1 MKRIFLLLLII
12 VLIFAGCA
20 SKEFAAE
27 DPQIDPNL
35 VTVEVTGSSNKSIS
49 IKITNNSDM
58 MLFYG
63 EPYSLE
69 YFENG
74 KWEEVEGRAEGNFF
88 HMAAYGIAPGR
99 SAGWSAN
106 LEQRYGALS
115 DGRYRILKHVDF
127 QNDMGE
133 KCAEQQISA
142 EFEVSVRE
150 R

>member
-1 MKRIFLLLLII
+1 MKKFFLCLLII
-12 VLIFAGCA
+12 MLVFTGCTSDESVA
-20 SKEFAAE
+20 
-27 DPQIDPNL
+27 DGPQIDPNL
-35 VTVEVTGSSNKSIS
+35 VTVEVMGASNKSIS

-58 MLFYG
+58 QLFYG
-63 EPYSLE
+63 EPYFLE

-74 KWEEVEGRAEGNFF
+74 KWETVEERAEGNFF
-88 HMAAYGIAPGR
+88 YMVAYGIMPGK
-99 SAGWSAN
+99 STVWSAN